1 MIFTLNTDNQTA
13 EMLEGQ
19 RRYREMMASEY
30 AAGVIDTEEKFNKV
44 IAEKDV
50 TIADQAA
57 ELANKNSQIANKDA
71 QIANKD
77 STIAE
82 QADIIKKLQAEL
94 DSMRSKN

>member
-30 AAGVIDTEEKFNKV
+30 AAGVIDTKEKFNKV